1 VARLRVR
8 VTAATSHPMSCT
20 YRFFF
25 ALILAASVSAA
36 CRTAGGDPAAVAATA
51 PPPSTAAQ
59 TAGPPSPAPPLI
71 VQPGAPGQASKVV
84 GAAAA
89 SDLSKVGFT
98 PADTKFMQGMIG
110 HHSQAIEMVE
120 LLNTHSANA
129 DMKKLGLRIQVSQ
142 EDEIKMMQDWLRAR
156 GQEIPGPHAHH
167 TGMLMPGM
175 LTPEEMSRLGNA
187 KGVQFDRLFLEGMI
201 KHHGGALVMV
211 DELFAQPGAAQD
223 SDIYAFASDVV
234 ADQRMEMDRMAAMLK
249 ELQK

>member
-1 VARLRVR
+1 MFFANRLLALLI
-8 VTAATSHPMSCT
+8 AATLC
-20 YRFFF
+20 
-25 ALILAASVSAA
+25 AA
-36 CRTAGGDPAAVAATA
+36 CRTAGGDHIGVAATTPA
-51 PPPSTAAQ
+51 
-59 TAGPPSPAPPLI
+59 PSPVARAAETPQTAPPL

-89 SDLSKVGFT
+89 TDLSKVGFT
-98 PADTKFMQGMIG
+98 PADTRFMQGMIG
-110 HHSQAIEMVE
+110 HHAQAIEMVE
-120 LLNTHSANA
+120 LLNTHSNNP

-175 LTPEEMSRLGNA
+175 LTPEEMSQLAGA

-201 KHHGGALVMV
+201 KHHGGALIMV

>member
-1 VARLRVR
+1 MSFTNRFLAVLLY
-8 VTAATSHPMSCT
+8 AA
-20 YRFFF
+20 
-25 ALILAASVSAA
+25 AAGA
-36 CRTAGGDPAAVAATA
+36 CRTAGGHPVPGATA
-51 PPPSTAAQ
+51 PPAQSGQAAQ
-59 TAGPPSPAPPLI
+59 PAQAPQTAPI
-71 VQPGAPGQASKVV
+71 VQPGAPGQASKIV

-89 SDLSKVGFT
+89 TDLSKVGFT

-110 HHSQAIEMVE
+110 HHSQAIEMVD
-120 LLNTHSANA
+120 LLNKNSNNP

-142 EDEIKMMQDWLRAR
+142 EDEIKMMQDWLRKR

-175 LTPEEMSRLGNA
+175 LTPEEMSRLGDA
-187 KGVQFDRLFLEGMI
+187 KGVPFDRLFLEGMI
-201 KHHGGALVMV
+201 KHHGGALIMV
-211 DELFAQPGAAQD
+211 DDLFAQPGAAQD

>member
-1 VARLRVR
+1 MSFTNRL
-8 VTAATSHPMSCT
+8 
-20 YRFFF
+20 F
-25 ALILAASVSAA
+25 ALLLAASLCAA
-36 CRTAGGDPAAVAATA
+36 CRTAGGDRTAATTTPAQSPVAGAAEAPQTA
-51 PPPSTAAQ
+51 PP
-59 TAGPPSPAPPLI
+59 L

-89 SDLSKVGFT
+89 TDLSKVGFT

-110 HHSQAIEMVE
+110 HHAQAIEMVE
-120 LLNTHSANA
+120 LLNTHSNNP

-175 LTPEEMSRLGNA
+175 LTPEEMSRLAAA
-187 KGVQFDRLFLEGMI
+187 KGVQFDRLFLEAMI
-201 KHHGGALVMV
+201 KHHGGALIMV

>member
-1 VARLRVR
+1 MIDTYAVGRQSYRR
-8 VTAATSHPMSCT
+8 QPTPMTFTA
-20 YRFFF
+20 RFFF
-25 ALILAASVSAA
+25 ALLLAATLSGA
-36 CRTAGGDPAAVAATA
+36 CRTAGGDSASVPATTPTRAQA
-51 PPPSTAAQ
+51 PEPSQ
-59 TAGPPSPAPPLI
+59 TGPAI

-84 GAAAA
+84 DAAAA
-89 SDLSKVGFT
+89 TDLSKVGFT

-110 HHSQAIEMVE
+110 HHAQAIEMVE
-120 LLNTHSANA
+120 LLNARSNNP

-175 LTPEEMSRLGNA
+175 LTPEEMSRLA
-187 KGVQFDRLFLEGMI
+187 AAMGVPFDRLFLEGMI
-201 KHHGGALVMV
+201 KHHAGALMMV